1 MARVAAGTALSPVV
15 VDTNPRPGVTAARHG
30 AQLTGWHSSKPKDEN
45 ETKRTQRARGLPAL
59 VVVIVVAHLPLLASL
74 AGPQAL
80 HWPVHDTRPETRHD
94 NLCA

>member
-1 MARVAAGTALSPVV
+1 MGRSSESTTPAAG
-15 VDTNPRPGVTAARHG
+15 PRATEAGY
-30 AQLTGWHSSKPKDEN
+30 KPKDEN

-80 HWPVHDTRPETRHD
+80 HWPVAQKLDTIIRFYAVQRERKPLALT
-94 NLCA
+94 